1 MLFENQKRHFT
12 AKRHILEKKVKS
24 TTPPFMAILPTRYP
38 LKPDIVNILGLKS
51 DFDFFGV
58 ADYASGRKISFL
70 VVVVGGFEDTKKV
83 FNKKVLY
90 WYPAHT
96 LKWALQNNF
105 TLPPP

>member
-1 MLFENQKRHFT
+1 
-12 AKRHILEKKVKS
+12 
-24 TTPPFMAILPTRYP
+24 MAILPTRYP
-38 LKPDIVNILGLKS
+38 LKPPIVNILGLKS

-70 VVVVGGFEDTKKV
+70 VVGGGFFLKIQKKV

-105 TLPPP
+105 TPPPTKAVEDMTGNVHLQKKPPLP